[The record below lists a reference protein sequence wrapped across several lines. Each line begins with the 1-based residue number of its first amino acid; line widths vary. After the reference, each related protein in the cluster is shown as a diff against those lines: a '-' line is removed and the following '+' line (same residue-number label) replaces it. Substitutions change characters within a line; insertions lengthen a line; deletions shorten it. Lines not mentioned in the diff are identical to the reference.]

1 LSKPEPSLRTRAVAI
16 LARREHSR
24 AELARKLA
32 PHAESREEVEAVLD
46 DLAARK
52 LLSDER
58 YAEAR
63 TSTLVRKFGVSRI
76 AHELRRQGVAEET
89 VTQATE
95 TARATEL
102 ERAREAWRRKFGVV
116 APDRAGR
123 AKQMRFLQSRGFSF
137 DVIRKVVG
145 GETDDDE

>member
-1 LSKPEPSLRTRAVAI
+1 LSKPELSLRGRAVAL

-32 PHAESREEVEAVLD
+32 PHAESREEVDALLD

-58 YAEAR
+58 YADAR
-63 TSTLVRKFGVSRI
+63 ATSLARKFGASRI
-76 AHELRRQGVAEET
+76 RNELRRQGVDDET
-89 VTQATE
+89 VARATAAAQATE
-95 TARATEL
+95 F
-102 ERAREAWRRKFGVV
+102 ERAREAWLKRFGEP

-123 AKQMRFLQSRGFSF
+123 EKQMRFLQQRGFSF

-145 GETDDDE
+145 GEREDE

>member
-1 LSKPEPSLRTRAVAI
+1 LSKPELSLRGRAVAL

-32 PHAESREEVEAVLD
+32 RHAGSREEVDAVLA
-46 DLAARK
+46 DLAASK

-58 YAEAR
+58 YADAR
-63 TSTLVRKFGVSRI
+63 TTSLARKFGASRI
-76 AHELRRQGVAEET
+76 RHELRSQGVDDET
-89 VTQATE
+89 VKRATAGAQATE
-95 TARATEL
+95 L
-102 ERAREAWRRKFGVV
+102 DRAREAWRKRFGEL

-123 AKQMRFLQSRGFSF
+123 EKQMRFLQGRGFSF

-145 GETDDDE
+145 GVVDDE